1 MVCVKIKA
9 LNIFNMWGVKKV
21 GDNMGMTDKQ
31 FNSYVRLIL
40 TSLKEILKLLKDGDK
55 ENANAKLQE
64 LTDNLQQTIED

>member
-1 MVCVKIKA
+1 M
-9 LNIFNMWGVKKV
+9 

-40 TSLKEILKLLKDGDK
+40 TSLKETLKLLKDGDK